1 LFVFRELRT
10 FLIDGTLIR
19 NMRIVRVGAVGQ
31 VKMAATAA
39 AAGRGE
45 KRAKVSN
52 RKCFL
57 ECFEQVSF
65 FGGAAFVLNRNA
77 MTGALG
83 AVMPEAKCKGAQ
95 AGLPRP
101 CEVSGAAGGGAPFEP
116 AAGRIAARGKPFEPA
131 TGGFSG

>member
-1 LFVFRELRT
+1 MRT
-10 FLIDGTLIR
+10 
-19 NMRIVRVGAVGQ
+19 VRLGAVGR

-39 AAGRGE
+39 AAGGGE

-65 FGGAAFVLNRNA
+65 FGGASFVLNRNA

-83 AVMPEAKCKGAQ
+83 AVMREAKCNGAQ

-101 CEVSGAAGGGAPFEP
+101 REVSGATGGGAPFEP
-116 AAGRIAARGKPFEPA
+116 AAGRAAARGKPFEPE
-131 TGGFSG
+131 TGEFSG